1 MKERKRK
8 YPLVQGVLLAACR
21 KASPKTFSTFLRSF
35 LLLHEPR
42 PSEKTKLDQDY
53 LSPTA
58 KEKTQVGLDP
68 IVSPLFQKS
77 PLITA
82 GRVPSYIGSNP
93 PFIIRD
99 HLYSIDDRLKRGKP
113 PPLLKGANEDIIIDE
128 EPAPEA
134 IPVIDPASISRCC
147 IERGLFPAVPL
158 FFQYPCST
166 SKGWS
171 EWVDRELKNP
181 STRDILSRAGVLE
194 AIFASKACDIHIEAM
209 TLRHLVRR
217 WSTETHTFI
226 CSWGEFTPTLEDAA
240 NIFRLPLCGSQDP
253 FHISLTP
260 EDGLKLETLR
270 KGAPT
275 SPSTSLRFSN
285 WIQFFGNSDRD
296 EPCRLAAFISLWLGR
311 FLFCDFSQDCLH
323 GRVFPLALAIERGS
337 MIPLAPMFLGHLY
350 RLLDQIQFLEK
361 GAAGT
366 MAVETFANS
375 SFLQI
380 FLWER
385 FKGIEV
391 SPLPYS
397 KAESL
402 VAPDENSYVP
412 GGLPRICRWFR
423 RMQRKGQN
431 FLELLDDVE
440 KFIFRPYCVLSEGFS
455 SAHLYADSIALV
467 EALATSAQ
475 SCPLRREA
483 LLSAACLPLPTFG
496 DDHLEVPVRYSPYRV
511 RRQFGF
517 DQGVPSCPC
526 HGDSLALYKV
536 FWTNDSMPGD
546 GRPLALALA
555 NRQRVGNLSKA
566 YRVYWNRCFA
576 SFSRFHAAYC
586 DRLIPTIIHHTR
598 LVSEEKAISLSEKRN
613 LPFISKSGE
622 IVGDFSKLRRKLEKS
637 GSYSTGKSVASGKRK
652 REESGSVKKEPAV
665 KGPKRFIPK
674 VATGGPPSSRK
685 IALLEPPPQ
694 QQPVVSSSQVTP
706 RTSSPRSA
714 SQSKG
719 KGMDV
724 SVTPKRRSMRILETR
739 FANTRKNK
747 GKDPGPKVVVT
758 VDDNSDDGSDGDR
771 AMEAGIS
778 IHEQENTH
786 NTSDTEEDLDEDQ
799 YYGHDED
806 TYPDFDTNLEEP
818 DASDAPPTLAGD
830 HEQRVDI
837 GSVVPLV
844 EDTAGASL
852 EAGSASP
859 AAVADVIL
867 GLPAVQ
873 PSPYLSTSDTVAGA
887 SSSLPAVPP
896 PISPI
901 PSTPVLA
908 ADTSPLLPAAP
919 PSTSPIPSIPVIA
932 ADTSPL
938 LPAAP
943 PSTSSIPSIPV
954 IAAGSSEGHS
964 PEKGMSWQDW
974 ENSYMAFRAFF
985 DGGITILR
993 SVDELL
999 PLCHKFDG
1007 YATFQG
1013 ALVYPETVEALKRFM
1028 DKYGSLMGATDVTS
1042 SFSRCAAIR
1051 ALGLVLHRMDTMQ
1064 LLDIT
1069 DHKLLCWRDAICEAM
1084 ILGFRVEFLLKLVQ
1098 NLARAVFGARAIH
1111 SMQSSRDSD
1120 EVKAAADALHIKQQ
1134 ELEDQRREMHALLLA
1149 KGISA
1154 DSAECVT
1161 EAAVRLSS
1169 GASFVFFGHSP

>member
-1 MKERKRK
+1 M
-8 YPLVQGVLLAACR
+8 
-21 KASPKTFSTFLRSF
+21 AS
-35 LLLHEPR
+35 
-42 PSEKTKLDQDY
+42 
-53 LSPTA
+53 
-58 KEKTQVGLDP
+58 
-68 IVSPLFQKS
+68 
-77 PLITA
+77 
-82 GRVPSYIGSNP
+82 SNP
-93 PFIIRD
+93 PSIIRD

-171 EWVDRELKNP
+171 EWVDHELKNP
-181 STRDILSRAGVLE
+181 STRDILGRAGVLE
-194 AIFASKACDIHIEAM
+194 AIFASKACDIHIEAK
-209 TLRHLVRR
+209 TLRHLVRQ

-226 CSWGEFTPTLEDAA
+226 CSWGEFIPTLEDVA
-240 NIFRLPLCGSQDP
+240 NIFRLPLCGNQDP

-260 EDGLKLETLR
+260 EDGLKLEALR

-323 GRVFPLALAIERGS
+323 GRVFPLALAIARGS

-361 GAAGT
+361 GPAGT
-366 MAVETFANS
+366 MVVETFANS

-380 FLWER
+380 FLWEH

-391 SPLPYS
+391 SPLPHS

-402 VAPDENSYVP
+402 VASDENSYVP
-412 GGLPRICRWFR
+412 
-423 RMQRKGQN
+423 
-431 FLELLDDVE
+431 
-440 KFIFRPYCVLSEGFS
+440 
-455 SAHLYADSIALV
+455 DSVVLV

-475 SCPLRREA
+475 SSPLCKEA
-483 LLSAACLPLPTFG
+483 LLSAACLLLPTFG
-496 DDHLEVPVRYSPYRV
+496 DDHLEVSVRYSPYRV
-511 RRQFGF
+511 RQQLGF
-517 DQGVPSCPC
+517 DQGVPSCPSY
-526 HGDSLALYKV
+526 GDSLALYKI
-536 FWTNDSMPGD
+536 FWTNDSVPGD

-555 NRQRVGNLSKA
+555 NRQR
-566 YRVYWNRCFA
+566 
-576 SFSRFHAAYC
+576 
-586 DRLIPTIIHHTR
+586 
-598 LVSEEKAISLSEKRN
+598 
-613 LPFISKSGE
+613 
-622 IVGDFSKLRRKLEKS
+622 LEKS
-637 GSYSTGKSVASGKRK
+637 GSYSTGKNVTPGKRK
-652 REESGSVKKEPAV
+652 REESCSAEKEPAV

-685 IALLEPPPQ
+685 IALPEPPPQ

-714 SQSKG
+714 SQNKG
-719 KGMDV
+719 KGTDV
-724 SVTPKRRSMRILETR
+724 SITPKRRSMRILETR
-739 FANTRKNK
+739 FANTRKNR
-747 GKDPGPKVVVT
+747 GEDSGPKVVVT
-758 VDDNSDDGSDGDR
+758 VEDNSDDSSDGNR
-771 AMEAGIS
+771 AMETGIS
-778 IHEQENTH
+778 IHEQESTH
-786 NTSDTEEDLDEDQ
+786 NTSGTDEDLDKDQ

-806 TYPDFDTNLEEP
+806 TYPDLDSNLEEP

-830 HEQRVDI
+830 HEQRIDI
-837 GSVVPLV
+837 GMVVPFI

-852 EAGSASP
+852 EAGFASP
-859 AAVADVIL
+859 TAVADVIL

-873 PSPYLSTSDTVAGA
+873 PSPYPSTSDTVAGA

-896 PISPI
+896 LISPIPSTPIVAAGTSPPLPAASPSTSLI

-908 ADTSPLLPAAP
+908 ADTSPPLPAAP
-919 PSTSPIPSIPVIA
+919 PFISPIPSTPDGDIYIYFFIA
-932 ADTSPL
+932 
-938 LPAAP
+938 
-943 PSTSSIPSIPV
+943 
-954 IAAGSSEGHS
+954 GCSEGHS
-964 PEKGMSWQDW
+964 PGKGMSWQDW
-974 ENSYMAFRAFF
+974 ENSYMVFRTFF
-985 DGGITILR
+985 DGGVTILR

-1042 SFSRCAAIR
+1042 SFSRCIALR
-1051 ALGLVLHRMDTMQ
+1051 ALGLVLHGMDTMQ

-1084 ILGFRVEFLLKLVQ
+1084 ILGFRVEFLLKLVK

-1111 SMQSSRDSD
+1111 GMQSSHDSD
-1120 EVKAAADALHIKQQ
+1120 EVKAAADALNLKQQ
-1134 ELEDQRREMHALLLA
+1134 ELENQRREMHALFLA

-1154 DSAECVT
+1154 DSAECAT

-1169 GASFVFFGHSP
+1169 EASFVFFGHSP